1 MEHRR
6 GDHFGP
12 GSGQGLLP
20 CGLQLARRPM
30 DLTAQAGLILV
41 AETLMALDLEAIVQT
56 ELHVRRRRR
65 GLAEFDKVQ
74 AIVLLLA
81 AGGASRTCVCYG
93 PMRRWADC

>member
-1 MEHRR
+1 
-6 GDHFGP
+6 
-12 GSGQGLLP
+12 
-20 CGLQLARRPM
+20 M

-41 AETLMALDLEAIVQT
+41 AETLIALDLESIVQT

-81 AGGASRTCVCYG
+81 AGGERVEDVRVLRADAALGRLLMRVARVPTCV
-93 PMRRWADC
+93 PR